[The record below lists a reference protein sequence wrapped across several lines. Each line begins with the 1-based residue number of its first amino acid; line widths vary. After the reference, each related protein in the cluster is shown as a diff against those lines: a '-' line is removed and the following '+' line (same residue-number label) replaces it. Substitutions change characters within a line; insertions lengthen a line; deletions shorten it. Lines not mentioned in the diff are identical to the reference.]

1 MASNTPT
8 IKSKTKRLYVAAIDF
23 GTTYSG
29 YAFSPKATWQAV
41 IVYNKWNSGKF
52 ESHKTPTALLLNP
65 DKSFHSFGYE
75 AESNYAALAE
85 VDSDDDDEEEKSKP
99 DCSRYYFFHRFK
111 MILHENH
118 RLSRNSIIHDETG
131 KPLEA
136 MTVFKLSIKHLL
148 DELMK
153 TLNTQMANSVFMK
166 DVDFVLTVPA
176 IWGDASKMFMREAA
190 IYAGIPTDQLTIALE
205 PEAASIYCQYLHF
218 EKDDKDRTDEFLKDV
233 STNTKYMVLDL
244 GGGTV
249 DITVHQKSSDGT
261 LQEILPATGG
271 PLGGTTIDKKFISL
285 IEEIAG
291 KGICEELKQESMED
305 YIDFFRQFEI
315 KKRNEATTKVR
326 VTIPLSLDRIVKKKT
341 KGGISKL
348 LESMSI
354 KTDVSYDSSSKK
366 LILSPEFFNNLF
378 KDTTEGI
385 LQHIDTIFKSKNLDD
400 VNTIIMVGGFS
411 ECKIIQK
418 ALQSKYK
425 NTKRLIIPDEAGLAV
440 VKGAVYFGHI
450 PDVISRRV
458 SRYTY
463 GIQSWPEFC
472 PGKDPEEKKIKV
484 NNSFRCKDV
493 MFPVIRRGEQIKVGH
508 RKSQVFQ
515 ALKPNPPELECAIFV
530 SDREDP
536 RFVDEEGCRQ
546 LGILKVPIPPGTSC
560 AEIEETIIFGETEIH
575 FTANQLGSGRIM
587 TTKFDMLDPKNIP
600 DP

>member
-1 MASNTPT
+1 
-8 IKSKTKRLYVAAIDF
+8 
-23 GTTYSG
+23 
-29 YAFSPKATWQAV
+29 
-41 IVYNKWNSGKF
+41 
-52 ESHKTPTALLLNP
+52 
-65 DKSFHSFGYE
+65 
-75 AESNYAALAE
+75 
-85 VDSDDDDEEEKSKP
+85 
-99 DCSRYYFFHRFK
+99 

-118 RLSRNSIIHDETG
+118 RLSRNSTIKDETG
-131 KPLEA
+131 KSLEA
-136 MTVFKLSIKHLL
+136 MTVFQMSIKHLL
-148 DELMK
+148 DQLME
-153 TLNTQMANSVFMK
+153 TLNTQMVDPMFIK

-190 IYAGIPTDQLTIALE
+190 ISAGIPTDQLTIALE

-218 EKDDKDRTDEFLKDV
+218 EKEDTDRTDEFLKEV
-233 STNTKYMVLDL
+233 STKMKYMVVDL

-271 PLGGTTIDKKFISL
+271 PLGGTTIDKEFTSL

-291 KGICEELKQESMED
+291 KGIFEELKKESMED
-305 YIDFFRQFEI
+305 YLDIFRQFET
-315 KKRNEATTKVR
+315 KKRNEATSKVR
-326 VTIPLSLDRIVKKKT
+326 VTIPVTLDKLVKKKT

-348 LESMSI
+348 LENMAI
-354 KTDVSYDSSSKK
+354 KSNVSYESSSKK
-366 LILSPEFFNNLF
+366 LVMSPDFFNDLF
-378 KDTTEGI
+378 KKTTEGI
-385 LQHIDTIFKSKNLDD
+385 MQHIDKIFKTDKLDD

-425 NTKRLIIPDEAGLAV
+425 GSKRLIIPDEAGLAV
-440 VKGAVYFGHI
+440 VKGAVYFGHL

-493 MFPVIRRGEQIKVGH
+493 MFPVIKRGEQIKVGH

-515 ALKPNPPELECAIFV
+515 ALKPNQTELECAIFV
-530 SDREDP
+530 SDKEDP

-546 LGILKVPIPPGTSC
+546 LGILKVPIPAGTSC
-560 AEIEETIIFGETEIH
+560 AEIEETIIFGETEIQ

-587 TTKFDMLDPKNIP
+587 STSFDMLDPKNLP